1 VSPII
6 RRPISILIATAA
18 CSALVTACAPKKV
31 PIAQPALPT
40 TNTLAPTDASPMPG
54 QDTQQTS
61 ATILGGTAPPP
72 PRTTIR
78 SGPASG
84 DVSLNFPNADV
95 DAAAKAILG
104 DTLKLPFTVAP
115 GITAKISVV
124 TPKPVA
130 RAAILQLFED
140 AVKQANLAM
149 VWNGSAYAI
158 MPIDQARAQAQPA
171 NANSTGFG
179 TETITLN
186 FVNADEMR
194 KLLDPILPGVVS
206 RADAGQNIL
215 TLSGTTG
222 QRANARDLL
231 KQFDVNWLRNMSF
244 GLYVPKRTD
253 SRLIVP
259 ELDKLLNSDGAPTKG
274 LVRLISM
281 EQLNGILAISTQ
293 RQYLEDVT
301 RWIDVL
307 DREGT
312 NNEKRLFVYR
322 VQNGRST
329 DLAKVINR
337 AFGGSGGSSDP
348 TPTQRDPFASGTP
361 QATSSSNNRGANDS
375 DAANRRS
382 TAGEQDSVSRSSGN
396 NSLAATVTSDDANN
410 AILIHGTPKEFAII
424 EEALRKLDILPYQVM
439 IEAAI
444 TEVTLNENLRYG
456 LQWSFKE
463 GETSTT
469 LSDTLPI
476 SASQALTFAYSNN
489 SSIKATLTALESL
502 TNINVVSAPKLL
514 VLNNQTASLQVGNQ
528 VPVATGSSV
537 STQTPDAPIVNSIE
551 YRDTGVILKI
561 TPRVNS
567 SGLVLLDVAQEVS
580 NVDTDV
586 ASPLNSPTIST
597 RRIASSIAIQDGQVI
612 ALGGLIEDRKNRGKG
627 GIPYLS
633 RIPVFGALFGTQI
646 NSGRRT
652 ELLILLRPRVI
663 RTVDDGD
670 ALTKELRE
678 KLRSIDPLP
687 GYGPLP

>member
-6 RRPISILIATAA
+6 PRRIKTLITSVACCALATA
-18 CSALVTACAPKKV
+18 CTPKPSPLAPVASPKAIV
-31 PIAQPALPT
+31 S
-40 TNTLAPTDASPMPG
+40 APTDTSPLPT
-54 QDTQQTS
+54 QDSRLTS
-61 ATILGGTAPPP
+61 TTILGGTAPLP

-84 DVSLNFPNADV
+84 DISLNFPNVDV
-95 DAAAKAILG
+95 EAAAKAILG
-104 DTLKLPFTVAP
+104 DMLKLPFTIAP
-115 GITAKISVV
+115 GLTSKISVM
-124 TPKPVA
+124 TTQPIA

-158 MPIDQARAQAQPA
+158 MPIDQARAQAVPTS
-171 NANSTGFG
+171 ANSTGFG
-179 TETITLN
+179 SETVQLN
-186 FVNADEMR
+186 FVSAEEMR
-194 KLLDPILPGVVS
+194 KLLAPILPGVVS
-206 RADAGQNIL
+206 RTEGSLNIL
-215 TLSGTTG
+215 TLAGTTG

-259 ELDKLLNSDGAPTKG
+259 ELDKLLNSEGAPTKG

-322 VQNGRST
+322 VQNGRSN

-337 AFGGSGGSSDP
+337 AFGGSSGGNEP

-361 QATSSSNNRGANDS
+361 QVTSAADNRGANDS
-375 DAANRRS
+375 DFSNRRNS
-382 TAGEQDSVSRSSGN
+382 SRDQDTSQRSSGSN
-396 NSLAATVTSDDANN
+396 TLAANVTSDDANN
-410 AILIHGTPKEFAII
+410 AILIYGTPKEFSVI
-424 EEALRKLDILPYQVM
+424 EDALRKLDILPFQVM

-444 TEVTLNENLRYG
+444 TEVTLNDNLRYG

-463 GETSTT
+463 GETTTT
-469 LSDTLPI
+469 LTDRLPVT
-476 SASQALTFAYSNN
+476 ASQTLAFVYSNN
-489 SSIKATLTALESL
+489 SSINATLTALESL

-580 NVDTDV
+580 DV
-586 ASPLNSPTIST
+586 TANTSSSINSPTIST

-612 ALGGLIEDRKNRGKG
+612 ALGGLIQDNKTRGKG
-627 GIPYLS
+627 GVPYLS
-633 RIPVFGALFGTQI
+633 RIPVFGSLFGTHV
-646 NSGRRT
+646 NSGSRT

-678 KLRSIDPLP
+678 KLRSTDPLS

>member
-1 VSPII
+1 MSLII
-6 RRPISILIATAA
+6 RRHIRTLMATTAIG
-18 CSALVTACAPKKV
+18 VFVVACASKQSPTSSLPAVKTPPKSE
-31 PIAQPALPT
+31 AML
-40 TNTLAPTDASPMPG
+40 SSSMP
-54 QDTQQTS
+54 DSAQTS
-61 ATILGGTAPPP
+61 STILGGTTPLP
-72 PRTTIR
+72 PRTKIT

-84 DVSLNFPNADV
+84 DVNLNFPNADV
-95 DAAAKAILG
+95 EAAAKAILG
-104 DTLKLPFTVAP
+104 NILKLPFTVSP
-115 GITAKISVV
+115 GTSAKISVV
-124 TPKPVA
+124 TSKPIA
-130 RAAILQLFED
+130 RAAILQFFED

-149 VWNGSAYAI
+149 VWNGSVYAI
-158 MPIDQARAQAQPA
+158 MPIDQARTQASPA
-171 NANSTGFG
+171 NPGSTGFG

-186 FVNADEMR
+186 FVNAEEMR
-194 KLLDPILPGVVS
+194 KLLEPILPGVVS
-206 RADAGQNIL
+206 RGDNSQASL

-222 QRANARDLL
+222 QRANARALL

-322 VQNGRST
+322 VQNARSN
-329 DLAKVINR
+329 DLARVINR
-337 AFGGSGGSSDP
+337 AFGGGGSYDSAP
-348 TPTQRDPFASGTP
+348 MQRDPFASSAPQGTSAQNTRGIP
-361 QATSSSNNRGANDS
+361 GADIIKNPTSASDQNVMQRATTDNIFTAN
-375 DAANRRS
+375 
-382 TAGEQDSVSRSSGN
+382 
-396 NSLAATVTSDDANN
+396 VTSDDSNN
-410 AILIHGTPKEFAII
+410 AILVHGTPREYAVI
-424 EEALRKLDILPYQVM
+424 EDALRKLDILPYQVM

-444 TEVTLNENLRYG
+444 TEVTLNDNLRYG

-463 GETSTT
+463 GNTQTT
-469 LSDTLPI
+469 LSDKLPVT
-476 SASQALTFAYSNN
+476 ASQAFSFVYSNQ
-489 SSIKATLTALESL
+489 SSISATLTALESL

-537 STQTPDAPIVNSIE
+537 STQTANAPIVNSIE

-580 NVDTDV
+580 DV
-586 ASPLNSPTIST
+586 TANTSSSINSPVIST

-612 ALGGLIEDRKNRGKG
+612 ALGGLIQDKAARGKG

-633 RIPVFGALFGTQI
+633 RIPVFGSLFGTQV
-646 NSGRRT
+646 NDGSRT

-670 ALTKELRE
+670 ALTKELRA
-678 KLRSIDPLP
+678 KLRSIDPLV

>member
-1 VSPII
+1 M
-6 RRPISILIATAA
+6 ATVTIGALAAA
-18 CSALVTACAPKKV
+18 CASKQTPSSLPPATRAQTKSETISTSIPESA
-31 PIAQPALPT
+31 
-40 TNTLAPTDASPMPG
+40 
-54 QDTQQTS
+54 QTS
-61 ATILGGTAPPP
+61 STILGGTAPLPQ
-72 PRTTIR
+72 RTKIS

-95 DAAAKAILG
+95 GAAAKAILG
-104 DTLKLPFTVAP
+104 DMLKLPFTVAP
-115 GITAKISVV
+115 GISAKISVV
-124 TPKPVA
+124 TSQPIA
-130 RAAILQLFED
+130 RAALLQFFED

-158 MPIDQARAQAQPA
+158 MPIDQARTQASPA
-171 NANSTGFG
+171 NASSTGFG
-179 TETITLN
+179 TEIITLN
-186 FVNADEMR
+186 FVTAEEMR
-194 KLLDPILPGVVS
+194 KLLEPILPGVVS
-206 RADAGQNIL
+206 RADSSQTSL

-222 QRANARDLL
+222 QRANARALL

-322 VQNGRST
+322 VQNARSN
-329 DLAKVINR
+329 DLARVINR
-337 AFGGSGGSSDP
+337 AFGSGGGSNDSAP
-348 TPTQRDPFASGTP
+348 VQRDPFASGAP
-361 QATSSSNNRGANDS
+361 QGASAQNNRGIADTDMAKNRTGANDQ
-375 DAANRRS
+375 DTTQRAAGGNAL
-382 TAGEQDSVSRSSGN
+382 TAN
-396 NSLAATVTSDDANN
+396 VTSDDSNN
-410 AILIHGTPKEFAII
+410 AILVHGTPREYAII
-424 EEALRKLDILPYQVM
+424 EDALRKLDVMPYQVM

-444 TEVTLNENLRYG
+444 TEVTLNDNLRYG

-463 GETSTT
+463 GQTQTT
-469 LSDTLPI
+469 LSDKLPVT
-476 SASQALTFAYSNN
+476 ASQALSFVYSNQ
-489 SSIKATLTALESL
+489 SSISATLTALESL

-537 STQTPDAPIVNSIE
+537 STQNADAPIVNSIE

-580 NVDTDV
+580 DV
-586 ASPLNSPTIST
+586 TANTSSSINSPVIST

-612 ALGGLIEDRKNRGKG
+612 ALGGLIQDKATRGKG
-627 GIPYLS
+627 GVPYLS
-633 RIPVFGALFGTQI
+633 RIPVFGSLFGTHI
-646 NSGRRT
+646 NDGSRT

-670 ALTKELRE
+670 ALTKELRT
-678 KLRSIDPLP
+678 KLRNIDPLP
-687 GYGPLP
+687 GYGQLP

>member
-1 VSPII
+1 VNATPI
-6 RRPISILIATAA
+6 RALISTVAV
-18 CSALVTACAPKKV
+18 SALAAACAPKT
-31 PIAQPALPT
+31 AQPLQPRPIIS
-40 TNTLAPTDASPMPG
+40 APAKTHIQPPATA
-54 QDTQQTS
+54 DTRQTS
-61 ATILGGTAPPP
+61 ATILGGTAPLPK
-72 PRTTIR
+72 RAKIT

-84 DVSLNFPNADV
+84 DVSLNFPNGDIELV
-95 DAAAKAILG
+95 AKAILG
-104 DTLKLPFTVAP
+104 DMLKLPFTVEP

-124 TPKPVA
+124 TARPVA

-140 AVKQANLAM
+140 AAKQANLAV
-149 VWNGSAYAI
+149 VWNGAAYAI
-158 MPIDQARAQAQPA
+158 MPLDQARSQAAPA
-171 NANSTGFG
+171 RPNSTGFG
-179 TETITLN
+179 TETITLS
-186 FVNADEMR
+186 FVNAEEMR
-194 KLLDPILPGVVS
+194 KLLDPVLPGVVS
-206 RADAGQNIL
+206 RTDTSQNIL
-215 TLSGTTG
+215 TISGTTG
-222 QRANARDLL
+222 QRANARELL

-259 ELDKLLNSDGAPTKG
+259 ELNKLLNSDGAPTKG

-293 RQYLEDVT
+293 RQYLDDVT

-322 VQNGRST
+322 VQNGRSN
-329 DLAKVINR
+329 DLARVINR
-337 AFGGSGGSSDP
+337 AFGNSSNTDS
-348 TPTQRDPFASGTP
+348 TPAERDPFASGVPQETSAQNSRSATDTEAASRRTAPTDQNTP
-361 QATSSSNNRGANDS
+361 QRDSGSS
-375 DAANRRS
+375 
-382 TAGEQDSVSRSSGN
+382 T
-396 NSLAATVTSDDANN
+396 LAATVTSDDANN
-410 AILIHGTPKEFAII
+410 AILTYGTPRDFAII

-444 TEVTLNENLRYG
+444 TEVTLSDNLRYG

-463 GETSTT
+463 SDTQTT
-469 LSDTLPI
+469 LSDKLPVT
-476 SASQALTFAYSNN
+476 ASQALSFVYSNQ
-489 SSIKATLTALESL
+489 SSISATLTALENL

-537 STQTPDAPIVNSIE
+537 STQTANAPIVNSIE

-567 SGLVLLDVAQEVS
+567 GGLVLLDVAQEVS
-580 NVDTDV
+580 DV
-586 ASPLNSPTIST
+586 TSNTSSSINSPIIST
-597 RRIASSIAIQDGQVI
+597 RRIASSIAVQDGQVI
-612 ALGGLIEDRKNRGKG
+612 ALGGLIQDKGSRGKG

-633 RIPVFGALFGTQI
+633 RIPVFGSLFGTHV
-646 NSGRRT
+646 NDSSRT

-663 RTVDDGD
+663 RTIDDGD
-670 ALTKELRE
+670 AITKELRT
-678 KLRSIDPLP
+678 KLRAIDPLP

>member
-1 VSPII
+1 MAT
-6 RRPISILIATAA
+6 IAIGAFA
-18 CSALVTACAPKKV
+18 VACASKQTPSSS
-31 PIAQPALPT
+31 PPTARAQAKPET
-40 TNTLAPTDASPMPG
+40 ISPSIPENA
-54 QDTQQTS
+54 QTS
-61 ATILGGTAPPP
+61 STILGGTAPLPQ
-72 PRTTIR
+72 RAKIS

-84 DVSLNFPNADV
+84 DVNLNFPNADV
-95 DAAAKAILG
+95 EAAAKAILG
-104 DTLKLPFTVAP
+104 DMLKLPFTVAP
-115 GITAKISVV
+115 GINAKISVV
-124 TPKPVA
+124 TSQPIA
-130 RAAILQLFED
+130 RAALLQFFED

-149 VWNGSAYAI
+149 VWNGSSYTI
-158 MPIDQARAQAQPA
+158 MPIDQARTQASPA
-171 NANSTGFG
+171 NSSSTGFG
-179 TETITLN
+179 TEIITLN
-186 FVNADEMR
+186 FVTAEEMR
-194 KLLDPILPGVVS
+194 KLLEPILPGVVS
-206 RADAGQNIL
+206 RADSSQTTL

-222 QRANARDLL
+222 QRANARALL

-293 RQYLEDVT
+293 RQYLDDVT

-307 DREGT
+307 DREGA

-322 VQNGRST
+322 VQNARSN
-329 DLAKVINR
+329 DLARVINR
-337 AFGGSGGSSDP
+337 AFGGGGGNDSA
-348 TPTQRDPFASGTP
+348 PTQRDPFVSATP
-361 QATSSSNNRGANDS
+361 QGTSTQNNRGIADVEIAKNRPGAPDQDTAQRATGNSTLTAN
-375 DAANRRS
+375 
-382 TAGEQDSVSRSSGN
+382 
-396 NSLAATVTSDDANN
+396 VTSDDSNN
-410 AILIHGTPKEFAII
+410 AILVHGTPREYAII
-424 EEALRKLDILPYQVM
+424 EDALRKLDVLPYQVM

-444 TEVTLNENLRYG
+444 TEVTLNDNLRYG

-463 GETSTT
+463 GETQTT
-469 LSDTLPI
+469 LSDKLPVT
-476 SASQALTFAYSNN
+476 ASQALSFVYSNQ
-489 SSIKATLTALESL
+489 SSISATLTALENL

-537 STQTPDAPIVNSIE
+537 STQNAGAPIVNSIE

-580 NVDTDV
+580 DV
-586 ASPLNSPTIST
+586 TANTSSSINSPVIST

-612 ALGGLIEDRKNRGKG
+612 ALGGLIQDKTTRGKG
-627 GIPYLS
+627 GVPYLS
-633 RIPVFGALFGTQI
+633 RIPVFGSLFGTHI
-646 NSGRRT
+646 NDGSRT

-670 ALTKELRE
+670 ALTKELRA
-678 KLRSIDPLP
+678 KLRNIDPLP